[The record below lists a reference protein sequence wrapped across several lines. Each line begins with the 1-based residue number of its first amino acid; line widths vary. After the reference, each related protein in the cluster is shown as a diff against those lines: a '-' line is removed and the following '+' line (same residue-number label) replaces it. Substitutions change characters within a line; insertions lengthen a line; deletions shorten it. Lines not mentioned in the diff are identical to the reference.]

1 MEMQGCLTRHP
12 EDSRGILMESN
23 DLREFSRSG
32 GTSSRYKMNDDD
44 LGLRAADFGANHE
57 RTQTLDGDRAVK
69 IWDCTISG
77 AAEARTKELA
87 AIWTGPEKSDAKP
100 SEIGAVLENSCTIRI
115 GPCDSVA
122 VEADFGRIW
131 IGSHDSGV
139 FGADSVELRLI
150 TTRLALG
157 LGIHV
162 LLGSIVV
169 IWVCTA

>member
-1 MEMQGCLTRHP
+1 M
-12 EDSRGILMESN
+12 
-23 DLREFSRSG
+23 
-32 GTSSRYKMNDDD
+32 
-44 LGLRAADFGANHE
+44 
-57 RTQTLDGDRAVK
+57 
-69 IWDCTISG
+69 
-77 AAEARTKELA
+77 A

-100 SEIGAVLENSCTIRI
+100 SEIGAVLENSCRIRI

-157 LGIHV
+157 LGINV
-162 LLGSIVV
+162 SLGSIVV
-169 IWVCTA
+169 I